1 MSVYS
6 SEISRLRLKW
16 EQHEQVKQK
25 LEELSEKVKDMNKQY
40 AVFVEAQQLLGVV
53 SEQNTNY
60 VLDYVTGVINKT
72 LAEMFPFDPQKVYLE
87 KTMHA
92 GKYPH
97 IKVKLLTSN
106 GETRDLV
113 LQCGTGQ
120 RQVISFLFV
129 VCLIELRKCRRI
141 LLMDEILSG
150 LHVTAKRVVKDIMRI
165 FAEEGFQFVFI
176 EHSGMSDLGKT
187 YIVEKPDNTAT
198 ATALEGEY
206 HNEVFIFNRP
216 VEDVDMSMPEDDSV
230 EAVTV

>member
-6 SEISRLRLKW
+6 SEITRL
-16 EQHEQVKQK
+16 EVKLNEHKSLLPK
-25 LEELSEKVKDMNKQY
+25 LEELGERVKDMNKRY
-40 AVFVEAQQLLGVV
+40 SVFVEAQQLLGAV

-60 VLDYVTGVINKT
+60 VLDYVTGIINKT
-72 LAEMFPFDPQKVYLE
+72 LAEMFPYDPQKVYLE

-97 IKVKLLTSN
+97 IKVKLLTST

-113 LQCGTGQ
+113 MQCGTGQ

-150 LHVTAKRVVKDIMRI
+150 LHVTAKRVVMDIMKI

-176 EHSGMSDLGKT
+176 EHAGMSNFGRR
-187 YIVEKPDNTAT
+187 YIIEKPNDSAT
-198 ATALEGEY
+198 ATPLEGEY
-206 HNEVFIFNRP
+206 NNEVFIFNRP
-216 VEDVDMSMPEDDSV
+216 VEEVDTTVRESV
-230 EAVTV
+230 EDVAVTA